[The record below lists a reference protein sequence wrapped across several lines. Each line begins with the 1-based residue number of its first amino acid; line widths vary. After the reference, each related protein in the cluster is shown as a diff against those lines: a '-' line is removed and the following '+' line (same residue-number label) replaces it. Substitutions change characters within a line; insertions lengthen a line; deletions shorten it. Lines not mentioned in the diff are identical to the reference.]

1 MPVIIVEGPPK
12 DKKKREKLIKALS
25 EALKEVYGYSENSTQ
40 IAVHQ
45 RDNILEITNTIN
57 EHLTEKRKI

>member
-1 MPVIIVEGPPK
+1 VEGPPK
-12 DKKKREKLIKALS
+12 DKKKREKLIEALS

-57 EHLTEKRKI
+57 EHLAEKRKI